1 MICDLS
7 AQKCPVI
14 VSVMCQDR
22 TTNVSVS
29 VVHLTRKM
37 YFSDTGVRDGGVVTL
52 RYTLQLFTLL
62 RKKQNKNAEPWKKMN
77 AKTTLKEN

>member
-1 MICDLS
+1 MSCYCFCHVPG
-7 AQKCPVI
+7 QN
-14 VSVMCQDR
+14 R

-77 AKTTLKEN
+77 TKTTLKEN